1 MDHSTS
7 GLPVPHHLPEFSQVH
22 VHCISDAIQPSQT
35 LMPSSSA
42 PSLSQHHGLLQCI
55 DCIRWPKCWRFSF
68 SISPSNDYLELIS
81 FKIDWFDYLAV
92 QETLKSRVQHHSSR
106 HQFFDWLILYLRA
119 SKYATINVEFLFSS
133 LTFCILYFET
143 FSHVKSEGVSP
154 VQLFASP

>member
-7 GLPVPHHLPEFSQVH
+7 GLPVPHHLPEFAQVH

-81 FKIDWFDYLAV
+81 FKIDWLDLLAV
-92 QETLKSRVQHHSSR
+92 KGTLKSLVQHHTSKASILWLAYFISKSFQVCN
-106 HQFFDWLILYLRA
+106 HKCWIPLFKFNFLHFVFWDFFSCEKWR
-119 SKYATINVEFLFSS
+119 
-133 LTFCILYFET
+133 C
-143 FSHVKSEGVSP
+143 
-154 VQLFASP
+154 